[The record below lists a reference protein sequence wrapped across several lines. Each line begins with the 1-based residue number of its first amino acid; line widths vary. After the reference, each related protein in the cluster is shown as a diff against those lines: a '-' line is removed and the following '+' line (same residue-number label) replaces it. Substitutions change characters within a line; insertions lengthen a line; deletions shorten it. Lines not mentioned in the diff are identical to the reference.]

1 MHCWFKAVKAAIEDQ
16 AENGSFTVDGEM
28 LISHQDKEETFRI
41 MADKLDDGTLQDWMI
56 NTDVTLALLTA
67 AIRIPANAETY
78 LKRAREVLGQEI
90 LEKNKAEI
98 EALFAQN
105 AKQYATD
112 QHWDLRI
119 DEMRGE

>member
-28 LISHQDKEETFRI
+28 LISHQDKDETFMV
-41 MADKLDDGTLQDWMI
+41 MADKLDDATLQDWMI

-67 AIRIPANAETY
+67 AIRIPDHAVTY
-78 LKRAREVLGQEI
+78 VKRIREVLGQEI

-98 EALFAQN
+98 ERLFAQN
-105 AKQYATD
+105 AKQNATD
-112 QHWDLRI
+112 QHWDLQI
-119 DEMRGE
+119 DQMRGE